1 MRILALDYGSA
12 RCGCAVSDPSGMIAR
27 PIDVVEDAATESGIA
42 RIAAIS
48 VKLDIEQIVVGLPTT
63 LSGEVGR
70 QAAETLKFV
79 DLLRDKVSVGVE
91 TYDERFTTSL
101 AKKTKKDTAQAG
113 APAKAS
119 EDSIAAAHLLTGYL
133 AENESS

>member
-27 PIDVVEDAATESGIA
+27 PIDVVEDAGTKSGIA
-42 RIAAIS
+42 SIAALS
-48 VKLDIEQIVVGLPTT
+48 VKLDVERIVVGLPTT
-63 LSGEVGR
+63 LSGQEGR
-70 QAAETLKFV
+70 QAAETRKFV

-101 AKKTKKDTAQAG
+101 AKKTQKDTAKEG

-133 AENESS
+133 SEKESN